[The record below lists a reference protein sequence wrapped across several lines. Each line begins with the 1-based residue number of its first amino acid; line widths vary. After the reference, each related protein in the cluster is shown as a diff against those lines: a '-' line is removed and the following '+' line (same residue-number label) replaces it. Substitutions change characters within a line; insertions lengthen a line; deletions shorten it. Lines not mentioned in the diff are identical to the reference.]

1 MLAFKRRSH
10 FCYTSYRHFFTKG
23 LVGMETALH
32 RQLKLAY
39 ATSEAKTEVTVH
51 GYRIDAIGKRG
62 ELIEIQHASLGALR
76 DKTRCLLS
84 EQTKRVRIVKPIIA
98 RKTLVT
104 LDAPDG
110 EVLRK
115 RLSPKRGDVLD
126 IFLDLV
132 HFGNIFP
139 HRKLILEVVLI
150 EAEEIRIDRVRP
162 SRRRGKRYK
171 TLEQNLVGIES
182 KFEFAKL
189 SDLLALLPLG
199 ELPQPFDTAEL
210 AAAMGKARWFA
221 QKVAYCL
228 RLAGAVEFVG
238 KRGNSQLYATKKS
251 IAKVKR
257 AA

>member
-1 MLAFKRRSH
+1 
-10 FCYTSYRHFFTKG
+10 
-23 LVGMETALH
+23 METALH
-32 RQLKLAY
+32 RQLKLNY
-39 ATSEAKTEVTVH
+39 AISSDMIEVTVR

-84 EQTKRVRIVKPIIA
+84 EQSKRVRIVKPIVA

-110 EVLRK
+110 EVVRK

-132 HFGNIFP
+132 YFGTIFP
-139 HRKLILEVVLI
+139 HPKLILEVVLI
-150 EAEEIRIDRVRP
+150 EAEETRIDRARP
-162 SRRRGKRYK
+162 TRRRGKRYR
-171 TLEQNLVGIES
+171 TLEQTLVGVES
-182 KFEFAKL
+182 RFEFTKL

-210 AAAMGKARWFA
+210 AVAMGKPRWFA

-228 RLAGAVEFVG
+228 RQSGAATMVG
-238 KRGNSQLYATKKS
+238 KRGNSQLYATKKIRS
-251 IAKVKR
+251 KTRRVA
-257 AA
+257 

>member
-1 MLAFKRRSH
+1 
-10 FCYTSYRHFFTKG
+10 
-23 LVGMETALH
+23 METALH
-32 RQLKLAY
+32 RQLKLNY
-39 ATSEAKTEVTVH
+39 ATSVEMTEVTVQ

-110 EVLRK
+110 EMVRK

-132 HFGNIFP
+132 YFGTIFP
-139 HRKLILEVVLI
+139 HPKLILEVVLI
-150 EAEEIRIDRVRP
+150 EAQETRIDRAHP
-162 SRRRGKRYK
+162 SRRRGKRYR
-171 TLEQNLVGIES
+171 TLEQTLVGIES
-182 KFEFAKL
+182 RFEFVKL

-210 AAAMGKARWFA
+210 AAAMGKPRWFA

-228 RLAGAVEFVG
+228 RQAGAATLVG
-238 KRGNSQLYATKKS
+238 KRGNSQLYATKKIRS
-251 IAKVKR
+251 KTWRVA
-257 AA
+257 

>member
-1 MLAFKRRSH
+1 
-10 FCYTSYRHFFTKG
+10 
-23 LVGMETALH
+23 METALH
-32 RQLKLAY
+32 RQLKLSY
-39 ATSEAKTEVTVH
+39 ATSVEMTEVTVQ

-110 EVLRK
+110 AVLRK

-132 HFGNIFP
+132 YFGTIFP
-139 HRKLILEVVLI
+139 HPKLILEVVLI
-150 EAEEIRIDRVRP
+150 EAEETRIDRARP
-162 SRRRGKRYK
+162 SRRRGKRYR
-171 TLEQNLVGIES
+171 TLEQTLVGVES
-182 KFEFAKL
+182 RFEFAKL
-189 SDLLALLPLG
+189 SHLLALLPLS

-210 AAAMGKARWFA
+210 ATAMGKPRWFA

-228 RLAGAVEFVG
+228 RQAGAATLVG
-238 KRGNSQLYATKKS
+238 KRGNSQLYATKKTRS
-251 IAKVKR
+251 KTQR